1 MHHQR
6 SHSCFLCACHFSQ
19 DAVPAGVELCGGGQ
33 MAISIEKS
41 IDKLVEGDEEGA
53 VFKSDLGELM
63 VRPL

>member
-1 MHHQR
+1 
-6 SHSCFLCACHFSQ
+6 
-19 DAVPAGVELCGGGQ
+19 